1 MKKNITITEIAKMA
15 EVSVSTVSLVLNGKT
30 GVGPAAR
37 ERVLRIAR
45 EHGYKGTTDSGL
57 NRRHKTILFVNI
69 VKHGHILNS
78 NHQAFVADYIN
89 GAQMEAS
96 KKGFSLEV
104 AVFDRFDPAEITGY
118 VNNSFASGAV
128 VLATELDEAD
138 VEHFL
143 KIHIPLVFIDIL
155 CPFMPYD
162 FVDMNNASSVYNMMS
177 YLTRMGHSE
186 VGVVAGRIGT
196 INFQQRLDAFE
207 NSMKHFGHKFRKEFV
222 FTVESTYEGAYED
235 MRTLIKKHKEMPSA
249 LFCVNDIIALG
260 CMRAL
265 KEAGYSIPNDIS
277 VAGYDNLP
285 MSAMAEPPL
294 TTVDVSKRSISTK
307 AVRILVQRIKE
318 GSGMP
323 YEKTVI
329 GGEVVERGSVRNL
342 SGEEE
347 A

>member
-1 MKKNITITEIAKMA
+1 MA
-15 EVSVSTVSLVLNGKT
+15 DVSVSTVSLVLNGKT

-57 NRRHKTILFVNI
+57 NRRHRTILFVNI
-69 VKHGHILNS
+69 VKHGQILNN

-96 KKGFSLEV
+96 KKGYSLEV
-104 AVFDRFDPAEITGY
+104 AVFDRFDPAEITDY
-118 VNNSFASGAV
+118 VNNSFASGAL
-128 VLATELDEAD
+128 VLGTELDEAD

-186 VGVVAGRIGT
+186 IGIVTGRIGT
-196 INFQQRLDAFE
+196 INFQQRLEAFE
-207 NSMKHFGHKFRKEFV
+207 NSMKHFGHKFRKDFV

-235 MRTLIKKHKEMPSA
+235 MRRLLAKQKEMPTA
-249 LFCVNDIIALG
+249 LLCVNDIIALG

-265 KEAGYSIPNDIS
+265 KEAGLAIPNDIS

-294 TTVDVSKRSISTK
+294 TTVDVSKKSISTK

-318 GSGMP
+318 GSSMP

-329 GGEVVERGSVRNL
+329 GGEVVERASVRNL
-342 SGEEE
+342 AGEEE